1 MLNASSARKA
11 LAGFFLCGLLMSF
24 LGAILPAWGYHL
36 EEEYLTVGNFFLSM
50 NIGILVAVWVGA
62 WLLPARGVR
71 CGLILAT
78 TLACVAFLSLALIP
92 AVASP
97 WWRIGGIFLL
107 GAGTGFLCPSVFQI
121 LSTSYRHSPASTVNL
136 AGTFFVL
143 GCLVTT
149 LLVGGTLYVYT
160 VPSILVF
167 LGLIP
172 GFFAIILAKSKFDSI
187 PVPPQPSLREA
198 FADLK
203 SPAAVLLSLILFF
216 QFGNEWGMAGWLTLF
231 LTQRIGV
238 SPEAALAMLALYW
251 FSLMVGR
258 VAIQALLGRVRHGR
272 MLLASG
278 IAALLGCNILVFT
291 NNLFGAAVG
300 ILMVGGGFAA
310 IYPLLVEKI
319 GDRFPYYHP
328 GFFNGIFSLAVTG
341 GLLAPWTIGI
351 YTHWWGIRVV
361 MLLPMLGSCV
371 VIILLLITSLYAR
384 LTAIPEVKADA

>member
-1 MLNASSARKA
+1 
-11 LAGFFLCGLLMSF
+11 
-24 LGAILPAWGYHL
+24 
-36 EEEYLTVGNFFLSM
+36 
-50 NIGILVAVWVGA
+50 
-62 WLLPARGVR
+62 
-71 CGLILAT
+71 
-78 TLACVAFLSLALIP
+78 
-92 AVASP
+92 
-97 WWRIGGIFLL
+97 
-107 GAGTGFLCPSVFQI
+107 
-121 LSTSYRHSPASTVNL
+121 
-136 AGTFFVL
+136 
-143 GCLVTT
+143 
-149 LLVGGTLYVYT
+149 
-160 VPSILVF
+160 
-167 LGLIP
+167 
-172 GFFAIILAKSKFDSI
+172 
-187 PVPPQPSLREA
+187 
-198 FADLK
+198 
-203 SPAAVLLSLILFF
+203 
-216 QFGNEWGMAGWLTLF
+216 
-231 LTQRIGV
+231 V

-278 IAALLGCNILVFT
+278 IAALLGCNILVLT

-351 YTHWWGIRVV
+351 YAHWWGIRVV

-384 LTAIPEVKADA
+384 LTAIPEVKTDAR